1 MMNPEFDG
9 LTFEA
14 ALAELEE
21 VVGRLET
28 NDLTLE
34 ESLTL
39 YERGQRLARRCTLL
53 LEDASLRVEQLTDD
67 GEIVAREP
75 E

>member
-9 LTFEA
+9 LTFDA
-14 ALAELEE
+14 ALAELED